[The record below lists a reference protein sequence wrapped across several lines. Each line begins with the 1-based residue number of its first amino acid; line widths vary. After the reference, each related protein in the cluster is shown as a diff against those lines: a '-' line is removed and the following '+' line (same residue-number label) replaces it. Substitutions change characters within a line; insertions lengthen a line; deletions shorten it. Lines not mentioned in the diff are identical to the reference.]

1 METNEIMNVDL
12 DNDEIMDVEVVEDD
26 KSLSTAGAMLIGA
39 AVTAA
44 TVAVVKLGKKVIAKV
59 KARKAKTENDIVVE
73 LVDEDDEADAK

>member
-1 METNEIMNVDL
+1 METNEIMEIENNEVME
-12 DNDEIMDVEVVEDD
+12 DEIVEDE

-39 AVTAA
+39 AATAA

>member
-1 METNEIMNVDL
+1 MENTAIMEIENNEVL
-12 DNDEIMDVEVVEDD
+12 EGEIVEDE

-39 AVTAA
+39 AATAA

-73 LVDEDDEADAK
+73 LVDEDDEEDAK